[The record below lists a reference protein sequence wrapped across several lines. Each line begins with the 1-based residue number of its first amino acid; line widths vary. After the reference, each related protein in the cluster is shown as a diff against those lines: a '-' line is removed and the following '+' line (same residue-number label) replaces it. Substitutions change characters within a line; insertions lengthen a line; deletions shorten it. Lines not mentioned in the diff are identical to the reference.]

1 MDAGMVSNSPAEM
14 SIDLLREHRDEMA
27 VWLALEV
34 LQLAPVATGDPEL
47 VSRLT
52 ACQERLEERLRSK
65 AAANRA
71 DRPGRATRGKGK
83 LVNGDEPDGV

>member
-1 MDAGMVSNSPAEM
+1 MDAGTVSNSPAEM

-34 LQLAPVATGDPEL
+34 LQLDPVATSDPEL

-52 ACQERLEERLRSK
+52 ACQERLEERLRAK
-65 AAANRA
+65 ATA
-71 DRPGRATRGKGK
+71 DRAGQLREGGVGEGQVGERGY
-83 LVNGDEPDGV
+83 PA